1 MSNFPLFSKEIDIS
15 KVNLSDL
22 KTIGNKHYF
31 NILYDSGSLILQ
43 TPIFKFINEVT
54 TSRVNGKIYND
65 LFLFLTPNDNSTY
78 DFISLFS
85 NLEQRICYLLE
96 NGHNIRSK
104 DIVFSSFIKSYE
116 TESTEN
122 KEKHTIRYIKTKL
135 LDITKIDY
143 NGNCID
149 IDVLNEL
156 INRVDIK
163 MLFEINSIWLSNDNQ
178 IKINIFVKPI
188 KIRAIDIVN
197 DIDVEFRDDDL
208 DVFND
213 FCQTEHPDIF
223 KNQLNTNSILSIN
236 DSTLKQLNT
245 FLPSTGYDNNV
256 NVTIQKQLQTKL
268 MNSKQSKSSKSS
280 DEEYEDNRQNKNN
293 KQNNNKHI
301 RDEEISDLSDT
312 SMDPQ
317 SKLRY
322 SVPLHISQVEVQSP
336 LNDFGRVKKTKK
348 KISENDNKKSR
359 GRPKKKKE
367 TNESDSISLELNTMS
382 LR

>member
-15 KVNLSDL
+15 KVILSDL
-22 KTIGNKHYF
+22 KTIGNKRYF
-31 NILYDSGSLILQ
+31 NIIYDSGSLVLQ

-54 TSRVNGKIYND
+54 TSRSNGKIYND

-78 DFISLFS
+78 DFITLFS

-96 NGHNIRSK
+96 NDHNIRSK
-104 DIVFSSFIKSYE
+104 NIVFSSFIKSYE

-122 KEKHTIRYIKTKL
+122 AKDKHTIRYIKTKL

-143 NGNCID
+143 NGNSID
-149 IDVLNEL
+149 IDTLNEL
-156 INRVDIK
+156 LNRVDIK
-163 MLFEINSIWLSNDNQ
+163 MLFEINSIWLSDDNK
-178 IKINIFVKPI
+178 IKINIFIKPI

-208 DVFND
+208 DMFND

-236 DSTLKQLNT
+236 DSTFKQLNT
-245 FLPSTGYDNNV
+245 FIPSTGYDNNV
-256 NVTIQKQLQTKL
+256 NVTIQNQLKTKL
-268 MNSKQSKSSKSS
+268 LSPKQSKSSKSS
-280 DEEYEDNRQNKNN
+280 KSSEEYQHDNRQDNRQDNR
-293 KQNNNKHI
+293 HV
-301 RDEEISDLSDT
+301 DEDISDLSDT
-312 SMDPQ
+312 SMNPQ
-317 SKLRY
+317 SHLRH
-322 SVPLHISQVEVQSP
+322 SVLAQIPQTQQQIP

-348 KISENDNKKSR
+348 SVPENEKKNR

-367 TNESDSISLELNTMS
+367 TNESDSISLDLNTMS

>member
-15 KVNLSDL
+15 KVSLSDL

-54 TSRVNGKIYND
+54 TSRLNGKIYND

-78 DFISLFS
+78 DFITLFS

-104 DIVFSSFIKSYE
+104 NIVFSSFIKSYE
-116 TESTEN
+116 TESSEN
-122 KEKHTIRYIKTKL
+122 KDKHTIRYIKTKL

-143 NGNCID
+143 NGNSID
-149 IDVLNEL
+149 IDALNEL
-156 INRVDIK
+156 LNRVDIK
-163 MLFEINSIWLSNDNQ
+163 MLFEINSIWLSNDNH
-178 IKINIFVKPI
+178 IKINIFIKPI

-197 DIDVEFRDDDL
+197 DINVEFRDDDL

-223 KNQLNTNSILSIN
+223 RNQITTNSILSIN
-236 DSTLKQLNT
+236 DSTFKQLNT
-245 FLPSTGYDNNV
+245 FIPSTGYDNNI
-256 NVTIQKQLQTKL
+256 NVTVQNQLKTKL
-268 MNSKQSKSSKSS
+268 LSPKESKSSRSSKSLKSS
-280 DEEYEDNRQNKNN
+280 EDIYQHNIQNI
-293 KQNNNKHI
+293 QNN
-301 RDEEISDLSDT
+301 RRAQDDGISDLSDT
-312 SMDPQ
+312 SMNPQ
-317 SKLRY
+317 SHLRR
-322 SVPLHISQVEVQSP
+322 SVSVQPQVQQVQVQEP
-336 LNDFGRVKKTKK
+336 LNDFGRVKKSKK
-348 KISENDNKKSR
+348 PVPETEIKKSR

-367 TNESDSISLELNTMS
+367 TDESDSISLELN
-382 LR
+382 L

>member
-22 KTIGNKHYF
+22 KTIGSKRYF

-54 TSRVNGKIYND
+54 TARVNGKIYND

-85 NLEQRICYLLE
+85 NLEQRISYLLE

-104 DIVFSSFIKSYE
+104 NIVFSSFIKSYE
-116 TESTEN
+116 TESSEN
-122 KEKHTIRYIKTKL
+122 KKDKHIIRYIKTKL

-143 NGNCID
+143 NGNSID

-163 MLFEINSIWLSNDNQ
+163 MLFEINSIWLSNDNH

-223 KNQLNTNSILSIN
+223 RNQLNTNSILSIN
-236 DSTLKQLNT
+236 DSTFKQLNT
-245 FLPSTGYDNNV
+245 FIPSTGYDNNV
-256 NVTIQKQLQTKL
+256 NVTIQKQLKTKL
-268 MNSKQSKSSKSS
+268 LSPKESKSSRSSKTSKSLKSS
-280 DEEYEDNRQNKNN
+280 EEVYQHNRHNSPV
-293 KQNNNKHI
+293 H
-301 RDEEISDLSDT
+301 DDEISDLSDT
-312 SMDPQ
+312 SMDP
-317 SKLRY
+317 STRLRQPAPVQ
-322 SVPLHISQVEVQSP
+322 VPVNIP

-348 KISENDNKKSR
+348 IVPENENKKNR

-367 TNESDSISLELNTMS
+367 TNDSDSISLELNI
-382 LR
+382 